1 MRRLLALY
9 PKRWTERY
17 GAELAAFIE
26 SRTASVG
33 PALDLLRGAIDA
45 HLHPELAQVRF
56 AFTGVPGDDVYIA
69 NVGFRPAGVRLE
81 RPFSIER
88 GGRTLTIVELVATE
102 KGTDLL
108 YEFTCL
114 PEERK
119 NPDIVG
125 RSSERVVLRDG
136 ESEYGCDPKSF
147 GSSQTSAA
155 KGWATERRVGLLP
168 IPLEPRRIELM
179 LSGKIVGEWSVPLD
193 LVPFAADPTH
203 EQLTLDATDTREG
216 ITIAV
221 RSIDASADA
230 TAIGLEVTID
240 PPVMTVPGIGG
251 LDGMRDGVTALT
263 LRDDRGRVFPERSR
277 PESGSP
283 DPSGRTDVALFDPL
297 PLDAHDL
304 ELEVPYVYVDRLE
317 GRVEIDLPMREPVT
331 GSLDACEIKVLSS
344 GEADRTKPWNHG
356 PALGIALDLGGWQ
369 GDRRVLKPHG
379 IEVDGKACGMSYG
392 RGMSAVAPEP
402 LDYIE
407 TRLEKPLEAKHVTL
421 TGSTVQVRGPW
432 RVRFRR

>member
-1 MRRLLALY
+1 VKRLLALY

-26 SRTASVG
+26 GRPASVAL
-33 PALDLLRGAIDA
+33 ALDLLRGAMDA
-45 HLHPELAQVRF
+45 HLHPELAQARF
-56 AFTGVPGDDVYIA
+56 AFTGVPGGDVYIA
-69 NVGFRPAGVRLE
+69 NVGFRQGGVRLE
-81 RPFSIER
+81 RPVSVER
-88 GGRTLTIVELVATE
+88 EGRTLTIVELVATE

-114 PEERK
+114 PDERK
-119 NPDIVG
+119 NPDILG

-136 ESEYGCDPKSF
+136 EREYGGDPNAF

-168 IPLEPRRIELM
+168 IPLEPRRVELQ
-179 LSGKIVGEWSVPLD
+179 LAGKVVGDWSVSLE

-203 EQLTLDATDTREG
+203 EQLTLDASDTREG
-216 ITIAV
+216 ITITV

-240 PPVMTVPGIGG
+240 PPVMTVLSIGG

-263 LRDDRGRVFPERSR
+263 LRDDLGRVFPERRR
-277 PESGSP
+277 PENGSP

-297 PLDAHDL
+297 PVDARDL

-317 GRVEIDLPMREPVT
+317 GRVEIDLPLREPVAA
-331 GSLDACEIKVLSS
+331 SLGGCAVRILSAA
-344 GEADRTKPWNHG
+344 EADRSKPWNHG
-356 PALGIALDLGGWQ
+356 PALGVALDLGGWQ

-379 IEVDGKACGMSYG
+379 VEVDGKSGGMSYG
-392 RGMSAVAPEP
+392 RGMSAVAHEP

-407 TRLEKPLEAKHVTL
+407 TRLEKPLEAKHLTL